1 MAELQSEPSA
11 AASNN
16 YDDSLNKSLSERYQQ
31 GTKRRLSGGASPE
44 PPQKSP
50 RSSAASEDCQA
61 VSFTAEGTVEVADP
75 DAVPDVLP
83 QKKSWRRSTRGRR
96 SLPPLPSRTQNL
108 CRDICLSLPEDER
121 LEKLM
126 EASMEFA
133 VQEMRKTLHDVP
145 GANLDIFQ
153 TSVESLHEEWG
164 SLAQIIKNECQ
175 KSNTTSDPAV
185 QKAIKITKNAM
196 SSLQAESSSWESL
209 LNKHRCKSEEL
220 EKRVEQARKHGVPL
234 DPKYLAHSTQREF
247 IQNKPDYHSILCR
260 QQKVL
265 QTMELVEQYE
275 LLVKEV
281 STRLASNAGFDD
293 LPDSPV
299 RKLLKGPRSSN
310 TS

>member
-1 MAELQSEPSA
+1 
-11 AASNN
+11 
-16 YDDSLNKSLSERYQQ
+16 
-31 GTKRRLSGGASPE
+31 
-44 PPQKSP
+44 
-50 RSSAASEDCQA
+50 
-61 VSFTAEGTVEVADP
+61 
-75 DAVPDVLP
+75 
-83 QKKSWRRSTRGRR
+83 
-96 SLPPLPSRTQNL
+96 
-108 CRDICLSLPEDER
+108 
-121 LEKLM
+121 M

-265 QTMELVEQYE
+265 QTMELVMDTKCKIVRDLLSFQEQYE